1 MKESDQFVPG
11 IYSDQHL
18 AYVLPNNVWENGGGS
33 MNKGVLVVSC
43 LRSDGEDDRIFLEKI
58 LSAAGMDLSNDVFWS
73 AVDAETGT
81 HIGHHPQHKQWDRV
95 LVFGLRPSSL
105 GINIEH
111 MLYRPVHVNGC
122 SWLFAENL
130 PTLARDPALKKKLW
144 VALQALFQIV
154 P

>member
-11 IYSDQHL
+11 IYSDRHL

-73 AVDAETGT
+73 AVDAEKGAYIGT
-81 HIGHHPQHKQWDRV
+81 QVDNKQWNRV
-95 LVFGLRPSSL
+95 LVFGLLPASL
-105 GINIEH
+105 GINIEPIV
-111 MLYRPVHVNGC
+111 YKPVQFNGC

-130 PTLARDPALKKKLW
+130 PALARDPALKKKLW